1 MVNGI
6 EAKADRVELASTHE
20 IEGKMHLGFSSL
32 VPISYNIRRSKSLK
46 VFNEVVN
53 LEEKLRNLPISP
65 GVYLHKDEAGKII
78 YVGKAKNLRNRVRSY
93 FQSGRGH
100 DRKTRELVRRIRDL
114 EFIVT
119 DTEVEALVLESN
131 LIKQHKPRYNVLL
144 KDDKQYPH
152 LKLTVNEPFPRVMIT
167 RKIQRDGAL
176 YFGPFL
182 PASLARRTIDLIN
195 RTFQLRTCD
204 IEIDGKLPR
213 PCLEYHIKRCL
224 GPCVKGLCTPT
235 EYQEAVRD
243 VRLLLEGKN
252 KELADTLEARMTQ
265 SSEEMR
271 YELAA
276 KYRDLRKTVLAI
288 AEQQKMATSP
298 ERDVDIFGYYR
309 EGARLALQLFTMR
322 EGKIVGR
329 REFYWEDLP
338 EDDFDP
344 SSFLS
349 DVMTQYYS
357 TDYVPREIH
366 VPVDFEDRG
375 LLEKALTERRGRR
388 VRILDPQRGEKR
400 DLIDLVEKNAKLAFE
415 QRFRV
420 LKPDMERVLEEL
432 QEVLE
437 LPRFPA
443 RIESFDI
450 SHIQGAEAVGSMV
463 VCENGKMNRAE
474 YRKFKIKG
482 VEGANDP
489 ASMHE
494 VVFRRYRRQLDE
506 GNPLPDLVMIDGGKA
521 QLGAAAT
528 AMRELE
534 LEAIPVIG
542 VVKPPRRHNEVSH
555 LLVKG
560 REHEPVFLDSHS
572 PVLRL
577 IQMIRDETHRT
588 AVQYHRKR
596 RELRDFTSELT
607 AIPGVGE
614 KRKNR
619 LLRNLGSIQ
628 RVSTASVA
636 ELSPFVGRKT
646 AEEIVEHFTRQ
657 RALADGGQDET
668 DAGTRGRGDAERGN
682 ISAETIAGIIEP
694 ENIETRLDDVEGDA
708 SDLQPIRSVDQTGQV
723 LKRRKSSRKR
733 GERSSNPHGVR
744 REKLAEEEK
753 QNPEARSQEPE

>member
-1 MVNGI
+1 MS
-6 EAKADRVELASTHE
+6 ATLD
-20 IEGKMHLGFSSL
+20 
-32 VPISYNIRRSKSLK
+32 
-46 VFNEVVN
+46 
-53 LEEKLRNLPISP
+53 EKLQNLPTSP

-93 FQSGRGH
+93 FQAGRGH

-131 LIKQHKPRYNVLL
+131 LIKLHKPRYNILL

-152 LKLTVNEPFPRVMIT
+152 LKLTINEPFPRVMIT

-204 IEIDGKLPR
+204 IEINGKLPR

-224 GPCVKGLCTPT
+224 GPCVKGLCAPA
-235 EYQEAVRD
+235 EYQEAVKD

-252 KELADTLEARMTQ
+252 KELADTLEARMMQ
-265 SSEEMR
+265 ASEEMR
-271 YELAA
+271 YEVAA
-276 KYRDLRKTVLAI
+276 KYRDLRKTVFAI
-288 AEQQKMATSP
+288 AEQQKMATQP
-298 ERDVDIFGYYR
+298 DRDVDIFGYYR

-338 EDDFDP
+338 EDDFNP
-344 SSFLS
+344 SAFLS
-349 DVMTQYYS
+349 DVLTQYYS
-357 TDYVPREIH
+357 TDYVPLEIH
-366 VPVDFEDRG
+366 VPVDFEDRE

-388 VRILDPQRGEKR
+388 VRILDPQRGKKR
-400 DLIDLVEKNAKLAFE
+400 ELVELVEKNAKLAFE

-437 LPRFPA
+437 LPRFPV

-450 SHIQGAEAVGSMV
+450 SHIQGAETVGSLV

-474 YRKFKIKG
+474 YRKFKIKSI
-482 VEGANDP
+482 EGANDP

-506 GNPLPDLVMIDGGKA
+506 GKPLPDLVMIDGGKA
-521 QLGAAAT
+521 QVGAAAA

-534 LEAIPVIG
+534 LEAIPMIG

-560 REHEPVFLDSHS
+560 REHEPVFLDPHS

-628 RVSTASVA
+628 RVANASVS
-636 ELSPFVGRKT
+636 ELTPFVGRKT
-646 AEEIVEHFTRQ
+646 AEEIVEHFARQ
-657 RALADGGQDET
+657 RALAEAGQ
-668 DAGTRGRGDAERGN
+668 GDAE
-682 ISAETIAGIIEP
+682 
-694 ENIETRLDDVEGDA
+694 L
-708 SDLQPIRSVDQTGQV
+708 
-723 LKRRKSSRKR
+723 
-733 GERSSNPHGVR
+733 
-744 REKLAEEEK
+744 
-753 QNPEARSQEPE
+753 